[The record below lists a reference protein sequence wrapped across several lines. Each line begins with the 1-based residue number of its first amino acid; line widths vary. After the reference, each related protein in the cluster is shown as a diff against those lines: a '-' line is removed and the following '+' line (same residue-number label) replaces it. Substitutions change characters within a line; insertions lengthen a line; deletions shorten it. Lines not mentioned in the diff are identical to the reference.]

1 MQRIHPSS
9 SWSVIELEEKQ
20 RELRELTSE
29 IELLQSQSN
38 VHSQN
43 LELLT
48 VSLSEM
54 RQTLET
60 LEEIKSTEPGREILM
75 PLGTG
80 SFVKSTLKEND
91 KVLIGVGAGF
101 SIEKNIDEAKAIVD
115 KRIQEVDSAVQ
126 QTKERMSEISGKLE
140 ELTPKWQSLY
150 QDLQKS
156 DATE

>member
-1 MQRIHPSS
+1 M
-9 SWSVIELEEKQ
+9 EEKQ
-20 RELRELTSE
+20 KELQGLSAE
-29 IELLQSQSN
+29 IEVLQGQSN

-60 LEEIKSTEPGREILM
+60 LEEIKTTEPGREILM

-80 SFVKSTLKEND
+80 SFIKSTLKEND
-91 KVLIGVGAGF
+91 KVIIGVGAGY
-101 SIEKNIDEAKAIVD
+101 SIEKNVDEAKAIVD

-126 QTKERMSEISGKLE
+126 KTRERLSEISAKLE
-140 ELTPKWQSLY
+140 ELTPKWQKLY
-150 QDLQKS
+150 QELS
-156 DATE
+156 GSTAEA

>member
-1 MQRIHPSS
+1 M
-9 SWSVIELEEKQ
+9 EEKQ
-20 RELRELTSE
+20 RELQGLSAE
-29 IELLQSQSN
+29 IELLQGQSN

-60 LEEIKSTEPGREILM
+60 LEEIKTTEPGREILM

-80 SFVKSTLKEND
+80 SFIKSTLKEND
-91 KVLIGVGAGF
+91 RVMIGVGAGY
-101 SIEKNIDEAKAIVD
+101 SIEKNVDEAKAIVD

-126 QTKERMSEISGKLE
+126 KTRERLSEISARLE
-140 ELTPKWQSLY
+140 ELTPKWQKLY
-150 QDLQKS
+150 QELS
-156 DATE
+156 ESTAGT

>member
-1 MQRIHPSS
+1 M
-9 SWSVIELEEKQ
+9 EEKQ
-20 RELRELTSE
+20 RQLRELTSE

-80 SFVKSTLKEND
+80 SFVKATLKEND
-91 KVLIGVGAGF
+91 RVIIGVGAGF
-101 SIEKNIDEAKAIVD
+101 SIEKNVDEAKAIVD

-126 QTKERMSEISGKLE
+126 KTRERISEISGRLE
-140 ELTPKWQSLY
+140 ELTPRWQTLY
-150 QDLQKS
+150 QDLQES
-156 DATE
+156 GAAD